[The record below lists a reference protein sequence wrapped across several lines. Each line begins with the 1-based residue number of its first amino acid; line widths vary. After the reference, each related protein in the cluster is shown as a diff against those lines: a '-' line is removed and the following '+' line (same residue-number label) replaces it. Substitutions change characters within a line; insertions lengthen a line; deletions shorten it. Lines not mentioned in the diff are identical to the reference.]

1 MDGVHSSVLFNE
13 VKVIAIALPVDI
25 KRTDSILTLATNS
38 HEINNQHQLHVVLR
52 AKLLVVTVPSARHAH
67 LLVSV
72 TRLTILLHSLR
83 RVSLVLRRVLSMR
96 LTVLALRRVSLVL
109 RRVLSLRL
117 TVLALRRVSLVL
129 RRVLSLRLTIL
140 APIGALR
147 LAVLTLRGLLSLR
160 RILTRIPITRGHA

>member
-1 MDGVHSSVLFNE
+1 MDGVYSSVLLYE
-13 VKVIAIALPVDI
+13 VKVIAVALPVDI

-83 RVSLVLRRVLSMR
+83 RVSLVLRRVLS
-96 LTVLALRRVSLVL
+96 
-109 RRVLSLRL
+109 
-117 TVLALRRVSLVL
+117 
-129 RRVLSLRLTIL
+129 LRLTIL

-160 RILTRIPITRGHA
+160 RILTRIPIASGHA